1 MSMPGTKT
9 KESLVGKVTHLY
21 RKIGVVIAKLSGSVA
36 VGDTLHFKGNKRDF
50 EETVSSLQID
60 HKDVSSAAKGDE
72 VGIKI
77 SGHACEG
84 DKVYKK

>member
-1 MSMPGTKT
+1 MPRTKSE
-9 KESLVGKVTHLY
+9 KEDLVGKVTHLY
-21 RKIGVVIAKLSGSVA
+21 RKIGVVIAKLSGSVS

-50 EETVSSLQID
+50 EEKVSSLQIN
-60 HKDVSSAAKGDE
+60 HEDVSSAGKGDE